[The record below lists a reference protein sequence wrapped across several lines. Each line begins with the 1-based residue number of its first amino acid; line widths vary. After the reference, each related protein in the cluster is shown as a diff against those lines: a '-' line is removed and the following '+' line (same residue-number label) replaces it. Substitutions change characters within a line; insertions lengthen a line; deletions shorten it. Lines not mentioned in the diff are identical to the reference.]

1 MGRNIGQVGGPNSN
15 WKGSA
20 DWWATQKWTQNIGRA
35 SEILNRR
42 AATRSA
48 TARPAGTE
56 HKAGRLLSGL
66 FGLGV
71 VLLIIS
77 GKVTVGAAVLLLVA
91 AAVIWALRKLLFRL
105 LGAAVVLFGL
115 YQVLKHL

>member
-1 MGRNIGQVGGPNSN
+1 
-15 WKGSA
+15 
-20 DWWATQKWTQNIGRA
+20 
-35 SEILNRR
+35 
-42 AATRSA
+42 
-48 TARPAGTE
+48 
-56 HKAGRLLSGL
+56 
-66 FGLGV
+66 